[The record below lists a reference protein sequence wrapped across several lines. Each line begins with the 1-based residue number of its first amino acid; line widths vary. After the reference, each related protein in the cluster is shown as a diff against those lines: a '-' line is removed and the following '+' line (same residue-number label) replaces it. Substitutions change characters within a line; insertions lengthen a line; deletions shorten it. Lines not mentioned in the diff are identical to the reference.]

1 MFCVLHFLKFSF
13 HCQST
18 MNANSQNV
26 FMNGVIKDGE
36 GFLLFITDY
45 GISIG
50 EVQGVGSGEGG
61 LGSKASPSD
70 KC

>member
-1 MFCVLHFLKFSF
+1 
-13 HCQST
+13 

-26 FMNGVIKDGE
+26 FMNGVTKDGE